1 MTDWPTVTE
10 AAPIPQSAR
19 QYFVRMRDG
28 VRLAT
33 DVYLPSGEGM
43 FPAILVRLP
52 YDKNSEY
59 VFMDAVARRAT
70 QAGYALVV
78 QDVRGKFRSEG
89 EALGPVNEAHDGF
102 DSISWIAAA
111 EWSDG
116 RVGMFG
122 DSYYG
127 FTQYAAVSSGH
138 PALRAIVPRVTST
151 RLGDF
156 GLVEGDGVKD
166 IPWVTGAM
174 YQRQCWSGRYLYGKV
189 PDFTVRP
196 LTSAFEETFGQ
207 TEPRSPWFDSL
218 VPYTHPGRI
227 FPDGDP
233 LGARPVPTLHC
244 VGWWDNLAIPHMRD
258 VEAFEAV
265 PGWAAVQHLWLDSTD
280 HQGNHIDHAG
290 AVDQDGHEVE
300 DESFE
305 SMLDEYIEPA
315 LRFLD
320 VYLKGVGS
328 PQDIPRVHW
337 HLAHAGY
344 RNDESWPPPAA
355 KTATLYLGGLEEMN
369 SDAGVLGE
377 DRPTEIEQ
385 GVLRFDPEHPLSSVT
400 SNSFT
405 YMVDYPDEHA
415 AASRPDVAIFETE
428 ALSEDLDLAGPVYL
442 WARVASTA
450 VTADVFARLL
460 DVGPDGSA
468 HLIVRGQAEFT
479 SPDEQTLRRIEL
491 GHTGYRVRA
500 GHKLRLQLASSDFPE
515 YALNPGNGENRWTAT
530 DFRPATHTLT
540 TDAASPARLDLTVLP

>member
-1 MTDWPTVTE
+1 
-10 AAPIPQSAR
+10 
-19 QYFVRMRDG
+19 MRDG

-33 DVYLPSGEGM
+33 DVYLPPGEGA

-52 YDKNSEY
+52 YDKNSGY
-59 VFMDAVARRAT
+59 VFMDAVAHRAAK
-70 QAGYALVV
+70 AGYALVV

-89 EALGPVNEAHDGF
+89 EALGPVNEASDGY
-102 DSISWIAAA
+102 DTISWITSS

-156 GLVEGDGVKD
+156 GLVEGDGVVD
-166 IPWVTGAM
+166 IPWLTGAL

-189 PDFTVRP
+189 PDFAVRP
-196 LTSAFEETFGQ
+196 LTTAFDETFGQ

-218 VPYTHPGRI
+218 VPHTQPGRI

-233 LGARPVPTLHC
+233 LHARPVPTLHC

-258 VEAFEAV
+258 VEAFAAD

-290 AVDQDGHEVE
+290 AVDDDH
-300 DESFE
+300 DIDDAAFDA
-305 SMLDEYIEPA
+305 MLDDYIEPA
-315 LRFLD
+315 LRFFD
-320 VYLKGVGS
+320 VYVKGIGS
-328 PQDIPRVHW
+328 PRDIPRVHW

-344 RNDESWPPPAA
+344 RDDESWPPPGAQ
-355 KTATLYLGGLEEMN
+355 TADLYLGSLAEM
-369 SDAGVLGE
+369 SSGSGMLTK
-377 DRPTEIEQ
+377 DRPTGAERGSLQ
-385 GVLRFDPEHPLSSVT
+385 FDPENPVAAVT
-400 SNSFT
+400 SNSFAF
-405 YMVDYPDEHA
+405 MADFPDEES

-428 ALSEDLDLAGPVYL
+428 ALSEKLDLAGPIHL

-450 VTADVFARLL
+450 PTADVFARLL
-460 DVGPDGSA
+460 DVAPDGSA

-479 SPDEQTLRRIEL
+479 APDEETLRRVEL
-491 GHTGYRVRA
+491 GHTGYRVRP

-515 YALNPGNGENRWTAT
+515 YALNPGNGANRWLASE
-530 DFRPATHTLT
+530 FEPATHTLT
-540 TDAASPARLDLTVLP
+540 TDAASPARLELTVLP